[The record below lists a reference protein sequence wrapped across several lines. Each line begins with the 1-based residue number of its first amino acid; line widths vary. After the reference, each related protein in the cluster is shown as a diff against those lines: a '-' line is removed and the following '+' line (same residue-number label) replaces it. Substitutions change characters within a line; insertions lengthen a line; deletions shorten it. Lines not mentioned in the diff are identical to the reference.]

1 MVARSWPLFTIGYE
15 GAAVRDIVSALAA
28 AGVGTLVDVRAL
40 PLSRKPGFS
49 KRQLAAEMEAGGRGY
64 VHLRGLG
71 TPKPGRDAARAGQT
85 SRMQSIFRAHMAT
98 DQAQIDLRAVT
109 DLARAGP
116 ICLLCFE
123 RDPHRC
129 HRSIVAAMIAT
140 ATGQTT
146 IDLAPESPT
155 RDPSVEPPA

>member
-1 MVARSWPLFTIGYE
+1 LFTIGYE
-15 GAAVRDIVSALAA
+15 GAAIRDVVAGLAA
-28 AGVGTLVDVRAL
+28 AGVATLVDVRAL

-49 KRQLAAEMEAGGRGY
+49 KRQLAAEMEAAGRGY

-71 TPKPGRDAARAGQT
+71 TPKPGRDAARAGRTAQ
-85 SRMQSIFRAHMAT
+85 MQAIFRGHMAT
-98 DQAQIDLRAVT
+98 DQAQIDLQAAT

-129 HRSIVAAMIAT
+129 HRRIVAEMITA
-140 ATGQTT
+140 ATGQAA
-146 IDLAPESPT
+146 IDLLP
-155 RDPSVEPPA
+155 EPPTFGSAA